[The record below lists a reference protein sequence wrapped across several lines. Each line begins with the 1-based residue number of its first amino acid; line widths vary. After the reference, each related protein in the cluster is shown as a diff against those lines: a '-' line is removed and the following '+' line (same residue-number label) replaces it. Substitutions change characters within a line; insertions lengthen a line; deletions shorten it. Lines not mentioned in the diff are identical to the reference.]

1 MGSFPRI
8 IALTLTFNSKSYFE
22 HWIGS
27 NVRAGEQSVISRLIH
42 VTRLSIDNNY
52 WRELTDDTIAIIPD
66 WLQLFPA
73 LKYLKFEWEMARNK
87 ARLTEPQ
94 YLATISMLCQTLETM
109 KVNWKMYDLQLI
121 RKNLGACSRDR
132 TGC

>member
-1 MGSFPRI
+1 
-8 IALTLTFNSKSYFE
+8 
-22 HWIGS
+22 
-27 NVRAGEQSVISRLIH
+27 
-42 VTRLSIDNNY
+42 
-52 WRELTDDTIAIIPD
+52 
-66 WLQLFPA
+66 
-73 LKYLKFEWEMARNK
+73 MARNK

-109 KVNWKMYDLQLI
+109 EVNWKMYDLQLI